1 MHLLCTATCLLIAA
15 FRSCCAHDIIF
26 WLDAPASLAS
36 CCCMQTLALDRNVR
50 VTFLGGDVHAG
61 AVGRLYT
68 QPKLQRLRY
77 DHRMMVQV
85 GPAGGIGL
93 GSH

>member
-1 MHLLCTATCLLIAA
+1 
-15 FRSCCAHDIIF
+15 
-26 WLDAPASLAS
+26 
-36 CCCMQTLALDRNVR
+36 MQTLALDKNVR

-68 QPKLQRLRY
+68 QPKLQKLRY

-85 GPAGGIGL
+85 GTSWLHWAGQPPHWAPEAAAHGLLSFTGPVPLSVHCAPVTPRIGV
-93 GSH
+93 

>member
-1 MHLLCTATCLLIAA
+1 
-15 FRSCCAHDIIF
+15 
-26 WLDAPASLAS
+26 
-36 CCCMQTLALDRNVR
+36 MQTLALDKNVR

-85 GPAGGIGL
+85 GPAGCIGL
-93 GSH
+93 GSHCAGHLKHQHMRLPPVALSL